1 LFIRGPPQS
10 ALGGSTQSNPHP
22 KLITNHAWE
31 VLQYMA
37 STFKP
42 FHRITDDLT
51 YNLHKWENYLLGEE
65 LYEEPIT
72 NYDQIVHFKK
82 LLLIRFL
89 RPENIVLC
97 IGQYVSDQL
106 GKFYEETVTATME
119 EVYVESDCRT
129 PVIFILSQGADPSNQ
144 LIKFAK
150 DKGFEKSFVPLSLGQ
165 GQGKK
170 AELLIQKG
178 IKEGLWILL
187 QNCHLARS
195 WMPNL
200 EKIVENLASN
210 FDEEIHKDFRLFLTS
225 MPATYFPVSVLQN
238 GLKLTTEP
246 PRGLK
251 ANLKRSYMDFSQNML
266 EQCDKPELWRKML
279 FGLAFFHAIV
289 QERRKFGPLGF
300 NIKYEFN
307 ESDLDVSCQTLR
319 MFLNLSEDEVPWDAL
334 IYVTGQI
341 NYGGRVTDD
350 WDRHCLLSILKK
362 YYTPE
367 ISSDDYA

>member
-1 LFIRGPPQS
+1 M
-10 ALGGSTQSNPHP
+10 
-22 KLITNHAWE
+22 
-31 VLQYMA
+31 LQYFGNNLKA
-37 STFKP
+37 
-42 FHRITDDLT
+42 FHKIHEDFAHHLQ
-51 YNLHKWENYLLGEE
+51 KWENYLTGDDQ
-65 LYEEPIT
+65 YEEKIGGF
-72 NYDQIVHFKK
+72 DEIQHFRK
-82 LLLIRFL
+82 LLLIRAMK
-89 RPENIVLC
+89 PENIVLS

-106 GKFYEETVTATME
+106 GKFYEESAVATME
-119 EVYVESDCRT
+119 DVYAESDCRT

-150 DKGFEKSFVPLSLGQ
+150 EKGFERMFIPLSLGQ

-170 AELLIQKG
+170 AEVLIQRG

-195 WMPNL
+195 WMPSL

-210 FDEEIHKDFRLFLTS
+210 FEEEIHKDFRLFLTS
-225 MPATYFPVSVLQN
+225 MPASYFPVSVLQN

-246 PRGLK
+246 PRGLR
-251 ANLKRSYMDFSQNML
+251 ANLKRSYQDFSQPFL
-266 EQCDKPELWRKML
+266 DQCDKPLLWRKML
-279 FGLAFFHAIV
+279 FGLSFFHAIV

-319 MFLNLSEDEVPWDAL
+319 MFLNLGDEEVPWDAL

-350 WDRHCLLSILKK
+350 WDRVCLLSMLRK

-367 ISSDDYA
+367 IGSDDYA